1 MSNFKIRNFEEKDL
15 PAIVN
20 LLNQAYR
27 GVYEFTPY
35 REDDVRFWLQRGNAE
50 IFVAEVK
57 GEILGVALYRDGHW
71 GEEIEWLA
79 TKDVVDKRA
88 IEDALVKAIEKRVK
102 GSAVFTAVDVES
114 PKIAEWVE
122 RGYKAEGGLYH
133 MIAKLKGLKP
143 IPKVPEGIILRSLKP
158 EEEKAFVEAVNAGFG
173 WERISVGAIQRWKDE
188 HPPFNEEWIHVADAG
203 CKIVSVVVSRPDTE
217 YNEYY
222 GGKRGY
228 MGPAATIP
236 QYRGKG
242 LACALTCRAMNFLY
256 TRGYD
261 SVALYTAEQNI
272 PSVTLLQKLGFQV
285 AHNWKFMRKNIQREP
300 T

>member
-1 MSNFKIRNFEEKDL
+1 MKRIKVRNFEEKDL
-15 PAIVN
+15 PTVVD
-20 LLNQAYR
+20 LLNHAYQ
-27 GVYEFTPY
+27 GAYEFTPY
-35 REDDVRFWLQRGNAE
+35 SENDVCSWLRRGNVK
-50 IFVAEVK
+50 IFVAEVE
-57 GEILGVALYRDGHW
+57 GEILGVASYREGHW

-79 TKDVVDKRA
+79 ARDIENKRA
-88 IEDALVKAIEKRVK
+88 IEDALVKAIEKQVK
-102 GSAVFTAVDVES
+102 DSAVFTAVDAES
-114 PKIAEWVE
+114 PKIAEWIE

-133 MIAKLKGLKP
+133 MIAKLDGLKP

-158 EEEKAFVEAVNAGFG
+158 EEENAFVEAVNAGFG

-188 HPPFNEEWIHVADAG
+188 HPPFSEEWIHVADDG
-203 CKIVSVVVSRPDTE
+203 GKIVSVVVSRPDTE

-242 LACALTCRAMNFLY
+242 LASALTCRAMNFLY
-256 TRGYD
+256 MFGHD

-272 PSVTLLQKLGFQV
+272 PSVALLRKLGFQV
-285 AHNWKFMRKNIQREP
+285 AHNWKFMRKNIRREP
-300 T
+300 K